1 MEHQLM
7 HDPYDFGYSLGI
19 SQRPKG
25 VPLWSRADKACRV
38 IGPMGSG
45 KTLRLFAPLIR
56 EWRGPVLATSTKPDL
71 VEYTLDARRTG
82 DRPVFVFDP
91 QNIAPSLPRFRWQPI
106 DGADDTQIAM
116 MRAKALVAGSRTP
129 GSARQSSEGSAFYRG
144 QAAKVLAALLHAAA
158 LDGAGLDHVLRWARK
173 LTDPAP
179 LGILTAHPGAGP
191 GWADMLRT
199 STSGDSRTVGN
210 TAVTLEAALEPLVHE
225 SVLDALRG
233 GKGEAPTDFRAVLD
247 AGGTVYLLGKDSEAN
262 SIAPLTTALTEDLL
276 DIAESHAVASPSGRL
291 DPPLLGALDEAPNI
305 APIPSLRQR
314 VADGRG
320 RGITVVYGL
329 QGWASAR
336 ARFGDDTA
344 DELAS
349 FTNHVLVFG
358 GAKDPGFL
366 KDMSELC
373 GQVERVRTTRTTTT
387 GDRGGE
393 STATHTALEAVLRGD
408 EIKALSEGH
417 ALLLADNLPPV
428 ITRLDGMWTWDTW
441 DEIQGHVRELRKAN
455 EAERLKQAVE
465 KGRRAAAH
473 AKAWRHRQDTAA

>member
-1 MEHQLM
+1 M
-7 HDPYDFGYSLGI
+7 HHRTADPLDFGYSLGV

-25 VPLWSRADKACRV
+25 IRLWSRADKACRV

-45 KTLRLFAPLIR
+45 KTMRFFAPLIR
-56 EWRGPVLATSTKPDL
+56 QWRGPVLATSTKPDL
-71 VEYTLDARRTG
+71 VELTLDARRID
-82 DRPVFVFDP
+82 DRPVLVFDP
-91 QNIAPSLPRFRWQPI
+91 QNIAPSLPRFRWLPI
-106 DGADDTQIAM
+106 IGAEDTETAM

-129 GSARQSSEGSAFYRG
+129 GSASQSSEGSVFYKG

-158 LDGAGLDHVLRWARK
+158 LDGARLDQLLKWARK

-199 STSGDSRTVGN
+199 STTGDSRTVGN
-210 TAVTLEAALEPLVHE
+210 TAVTLEAALEPLMHE
-225 SVLDALRG
+225 SVVESLQGR
-233 GKGEAPTDFRAVLD
+233 KGEPPTDFREILD

-262 SIAPLTTALTEDLL
+262 SVAPLTTAVTEDLL
-276 DIAESHAVASPSGRL
+276 DIAEAHAIASPAGRL

-320 RGITVVYGL
+320 RGITIVYGL

-336 ARFGDDTA
+336 ARFGEDTA
-344 DELAS
+344 NELAS
-349 FTNHVLVFG
+349 FTNHVVVFG
-358 GAKDPGFL
+358 GAKDPAFL
-366 KDMSELC
+366 KDMSDLC
-373 GQVERVRTTRTTTT
+373 GQVERVRTTRTTTS

-393 STATHTALEAVLRGD
+393 STATHVALEAVLRSD
-408 EIKALSEGH
+408 EIKGLPEGQ

-428 ITRLDGMWTWDTW
+428 ITRLDGMWTWDSWET
-441 DEIQGHVRELRKAN
+441 IQSHVRDLRRAN
-455 EAERLKQAVE
+455 EAER
-465 KGRRAAAH
+465 GRRLAARKRRSEEHAAAW
-473 AKAWRHRQDTAA
+473 ASRREAS

>member
-1 MEHQLM
+1 M
-7 HDPYDFGYSLGI
+7 HHPTADPYDFGYSLGV
-19 SQRPKG
+19 SQRPRG

-56 EWRGPVLATSTKPDL
+56 EWKGPVLATSTKPDL
-71 VEYTLDARRTG
+71 VEYTLDARRSG
-82 DRPVFVFDP
+82 ERPVFVFDP

-106 DGADDTQIAM
+106 DGADDTQTAM

-173 LTDPAP
+173 LTDPSP

-199 STSGDSRTVGN
+199 STTGDSRTVGN

-233 GKGEAPTDFRAVLD
+233 GKGESPTDFREILD

-276 DIAESHAVASPSGRL
+276 DIAETHAVYSPAGRL

-336 ARFGDDTA
+336 ARFGDDVA

-349 FTNHVLVFG
+349 FTNHVIVFG

-408 EIKALSEGH
+408 EIKALPEGH

-441 DEIQGHVRELRKAN
+441 DEIQDHVQELRRAN